1 MRLHVVILLTIFLG
15 IMAAGAIS
23 CSGGGS
29 DISQPPDIDPTTP
42 LPFPD
47 DDKIPDPPGNVAGI
61 AGDRMATITWDRV
74 FSATGYRIYQSE
86 DGVTFI
92 RLTSS
97 VEFTENTSIIRNL
110 INGEVYYFGVTAVD
124 ERSNESGIA
133 YIGGSP
139 TAFQV
144 KPSPPV
150 DPDYPDPPSNVGWYP
165 GDRELMI
172 TWNHSNFDLVDY
184 FTIDRNMH
192 ISPYAAVPGD
202 TPKERAEVIANYES
216 VFKDRFYLGTVFDPM
231 ADDDPRLNGFTL
243 PTGPYYIDSGVHPV
257 GLPPNY
263 LPFGLASGDILYEY
277 KLAAWMYGYSA
288 YALPID
294 CVPCDYP
301 PEAPVLLSVFL
312 VPNTAGD
319 GVGVYLEWT
328 QPLPPY
334 NSDIRNYILSRME
347 GTDILGIISI
357 IIESPYN
364 ASIASV
370 SYQDDAVIPGD
381 TYSYQIR
388 AQDFSALTSPAS
400 NILAITIPG
409 GEPPPPPPPPPDD

>member
-1 MRLHVVILLTIFLG
+1 MRLHLIILLTIFLG
-15 IMAAGAIS
+15 ITAVAAIS
-23 CSGGGS
+23 CGGGGS
-29 DISQPPDIDPTTP
+29 DISQPSDNNPTTP

-47 DDKIPDPPGNVAGI
+47 DGKIPDPPRNVAGI
-61 AGDRMATITWDRV
+61 AGNRMATITWDRV
-74 FSATGYRIYQSE
+74 FSATGYRIYQSD

-97 VEFTENTSIIRNL
+97 VEFTENTAIIRNL

-144 KPSPPV
+144 RPGTSP
-150 DPDYPDPPSNVGWYP
+150 DPIFPDPPSNLGWYP

-172 TWNHSNFDLVDY
+172 TWDHSNFDLVTH
-184 FTIDRNMH
+184 FTIDRDMH

-202 TPKERAEVIANYES
+202 TPSERAAVIEDFERIFEER
-216 VFKDRFYLGTVFDPM
+216 VILGTAFDPM
-231 ADDDPRLNGFTL
+231 TDDDPRLSGFTL

-263 LPFGLASGDILYEY
+263 LPFGLANGDIYYEY
-277 KLAAWMYGYSA
+277 KLAAWMYDYSA
-288 YALPID
+288 YALPIN
-294 CVPCDYP
+294 CVPGDYP
-301 PEAPVLLSVFL
+301 PSAPVLLSVFL
-312 VPNTAGD
+312 KPKLSGD
-319 GVGVYLEWT
+319 GIGVYLEWT

-334 NSDIRNYILSRME
+334 NSDIRNYIMSRTE
-347 GTDILGIISI
+347 GTDTFGI

-364 ASIASV
+364 PSMASI
-370 SYQDDAVIPGD
+370 SYQDDTVIPGS
-381 TYSYQIR
+381 TYNYQIR
-388 AQDFSALTSPAS
+388 TQDYSALTSPGS

-409 GEPPPPPPPPPDD
+409 GEEPPPPEE